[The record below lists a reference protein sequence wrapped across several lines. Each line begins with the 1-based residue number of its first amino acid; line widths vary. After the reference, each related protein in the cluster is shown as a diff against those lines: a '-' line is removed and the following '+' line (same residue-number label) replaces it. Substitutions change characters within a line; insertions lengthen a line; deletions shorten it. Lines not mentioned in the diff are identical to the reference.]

1 MVDPIAS
8 RPHMPGY
15 GIVDASSGSGLTPWS
30 EAESALIRS
39 VNYWL
44 ATASATGGAPH
55 LMPVWGVW
63 HEGELW
69 CSSGG
74 RSRKV
79 RNLKAEPR
87 CTVSTEDALNPVVV
101 SGTTT
106 IVVDRSEIA
115 TFLALS
121 NEKYKVDYGLDFL
134 DPAVNATVRLRP
146 EWAFGLR
153 HDDFSGSPT
162 RWRF

>member
-1 MVDPIAS
+1 MGEPAAS
-8 RPHMPGY
+8 RPYMPGY
-15 GIVDASSGSGLTPWS
+15 GIVDAAAGSGLIPWS
-30 EAESALIRS
+30 EAERKLAESP
-39 VNYWL
+39 NYWL

-63 HEGELW
+63 HDGALW
-69 CSSGG
+69 FSSGG

-79 RNLKAEPR
+79 RNLLAESR
-87 CTVSTEDALNPVVV
+87 CTLSTQDAENPVVL
-101 SGTTT
+101 SGTAH
-106 IVVDRSEIA
+106 IVAEMALIE
-115 TFLALS
+115 TFLELS
-121 NEKYKVDYGLDFL
+121 NRKYHVGYGIDFL

-146 EWAFGLR
+146 EWAFALR